1 MLSPGSEILEST
13 ATLKPP
19 VMSFN
24 KAAAECVRF
33 VSEVATKFMCFVSK
47 AAA

>member
-1 MLSPGSEILEST
+1 M
-13 ATLKPP
+13 
-19 VMSFN
+19 N

-47 AAA
+47 AAANVVRFVRNAVA